1 NKWHSRLME
10 LSTARRWK
18 LKRERSKE
26 KKAVDLWKTQLS
38 LPQIHTTNYN
48 KSCFIFYK
56 ILSKQRGELYTTD
69 VQIAGYGKVGEYVP
83 FYFTP
88 RSIMLYNI
96 VTGHRAPKVPKVP
109 RENILVIRCLI
120 EQLAKCGRYFFT
132 DGQANVSN
140 GTNHF
145 HDLKDLDKIDW
156 SIIQTSSFS
165 KSTDDLDRARRY
177 QAEFLVHDHV
187 PVSAV
192 ESIVVYNK
200 FAQARVEAQLKE
212 LQKELS
218 VQIIR
223 NYFF

>member
-1 NKWHSRLME
+1 MLINPDKRYCYRICHIDNLRHLLNVGMCSKYHPLADPNFVSIGNIE
-10 LSTARRWK
+10 VINAR
-18 LKRERSKE
+18 
-26 KKAVDLWKTQLS
+26 D
-38 LPQIHTTNYN
+38 
-48 KSCFIFYK
+48 
-56 ILSKQRGELYTTD
+56 TTD

-156 SIIQTSSFS
+156 SIIQTW
-165 KSTDDLDRARRY
+165 
-177 QAEFLVHDHV
+177 
-187 PVSAV
+187 
-192 ESIVVYNK
+192 
-200 FAQARVEAQLKE
+200 
-212 LQKELS
+212 
-218 VQIIR
+218 IIR
-223 NYFF
+223 TMLTPSERPEFRMCKSDYSSYSHASPADADPLRRRSGVC

>member
-1 NKWHSRLME
+1 MLINPDKRYCYRICHIDNLRHLLNVGMCSKYHPLADPNFVRIGNIE
-10 LSTARRWK
+10 IINAR
-18 LKRERSKE
+18 
-26 KKAVDLWKTQLS
+26 D
-38 LPQIHTTNYN
+38 
-48 KSCFIFYK
+48 
-56 ILSKQRGELYTTD
+56 TTD

-212 LQKELS
+212 LQKDLS

>member
-1 NKWHSRLME
+1 MLINPDKRYCYRICHIDNLRHLLNVGMCSKYHPLADPNFVSIGNIE
-10 LSTARRWK
+10 IINAR
-18 LKRERSKE
+18 
-26 KKAVDLWKTQLS
+26 D
-38 LPQIHTTNYN
+38 
-48 KSCFIFYK
+48 
-56 ILSKQRGELYTTD
+56 TTD

-156 SIIQTSSFS
+156 AIIQTSSFS

-200 FAQARVEAQLKE
+200 IAQARVEAQLKE
-212 LQKELS
+212 LQKDLS

>member
-1 NKWHSRLME
+1 MLINPDKRYCYRICHIDNLRHLLNVGMCSKYHPLADPNFVRIGNIE
-10 LSTARRWK
+10 IINAR
-18 LKRERSKE
+18 
-26 KKAVDLWKTQLS
+26 D
-38 LPQIHTTNYN
+38 
-48 KSCFIFYK
+48 
-56 ILSKQRGELYTTD
+56 TTD

-156 SIIQTSSFS
+156 AIIQTSSFS

-212 LQKELS
+212 LQKDLS